1 MKILDNYPEALI
13 AYSTRQL
20 SSSYP
25 NQVDI
30 QPSGYVSKWYDQS
43 GNENHLEWDLQTE
56 TKDMLWNLEKE
67 IALDFLKLAN
77 ELKLEFTV
85 TIPNCVDIRT
95 EGIGTT
101 LTNFFNKTIN
111 QKHEGK

>member
-1 MKILDNYPEALI
+1 
-13 AYSTRQL
+13 
-20 SSSYP
+20 
-25 NQVDI
+25 
-30 QPSGYVSKWYDQS
+30 
-43 GNENHLEWDLQTE
+43 
-56 TKDMLWNLEKE
+56 MLWNLEKE

-85 TIPNCVDIRT
+85 TIPGCVVIRT

-111 QKHEGK
+111 QKDE